1 MERGVRERMVDS
13 AIVLLAKHGFQGT
26 SFANVIAASGA
37 PRGSIYHHFPD
48 GKDQLIAAAV
58 EVAGGRAVALI
69 ETLRGQ
75 PPADI
80 VDGFMTMWR
89 SVLDRSNFSAGCSV
103 LAVTVSADSPDL
115 LDQAA
120 AVFRSWRDRMAELL
134 VAGGL
139 NAQTATAFAT
149 LLIASSE
156 GAVVLSRAEHSFDA
170 FDAVHEQLRA
180 YASSLS

>member
-13 AIVLLAKHGFQGT
+13 AIVLLAKHSLAGT
-26 SFANVIAASGA
+26 SFADVIAASGA

-48 GKDQLIAAAV
+48 GKAQLIAAAV
-58 EVAGGRAVALI
+58 EVAGQRAIVLV

-80 VDGFMTMWR
+80 VDGFMMMWR

-103 LAVTVSADSPDL
+103 LAVTVSADSRDL
-115 LDQAA
+115 LDRAA
-120 AVFRSWRDRMAELL
+120 AAFRSWRDRIADLL
-134 VAGGL
+134 VAGGV
-139 NAQTATAFAT
+139 NATSATSFAT

-156 GAVVLSRAEHSFDA
+156 GAVVLSRAEQSFA
-170 FDAVHEQLRA
+170 LFDAVHEQLRA
-180 YASSLS
+180 YASSLR